1 MLSRHVAV
9 EFGILLHTLYRDE
22 LRRVAMPFV
31 QGRKRRAEP
40 QDEESSEGFPE
51 PQTQRRRT
59 TGDEFGQDES
69 FGGDEGGQTQDFS
82 LDEMAKKMV
91 RLALSCELARRPM
104 RRQEVGEKVLGANN
118 RMFKRV
124 FDQAQMHL
132 NGVFGME
139 MVELPSRER
148 LTVQQRRAAQKKDS
162 QPTKSSIT
170 AWILRS
176 LLPSNFQDP
185 IILQPSFAPTPR
197 DEAQYTGIY
206 TILVSAIMMAGGQ
219 LNNDKMERYLQR
231 LKIDDQTP
239 VVDFEKNERLMK
251 RMEKDGYIARVKES
265 SGTGED
271 DIYWIVGPR
280 GKIEVGED
288 GVRGV
293 TTAVYAPK
301 TDEEEE
307 ELERK
312 VSRSLGIAQPSR
324 SEVQPEHPQ
333 NGESSR
339 RTQKSRA
346 RGNGAQREAAE
357 DGGEQDDSQIEYE
370 DEDE

>member
-1 MLSRHVAV
+1 
-9 EFGILLHTLYRDE
+9 
-22 LRRVAMPFV
+22 MPLV
-31 QGRKRRAEP
+31 QGRKRRVEA
-40 QDEESSEGFPE
+40 QDEESPEGSPE

-59 TGDEFGQDES
+59 TGDDLGQDES
-69 FGGDEGGQTQDFS
+69 FGGDEGGQTQDVS

-91 RLALSCELARRPM
+91 RLALSCELARRPI

-162 QPTKSSIT
+162 QPTKSGTTS
-170 AWILRS
+170 WILRS
-176 LLPSNFQDP
+176 ILPPNFHDP

-206 TILVSAIMMAGGQ
+206 TVLVSAIMMAGGQ

-239 VVDFEKNERLMK
+239 VVDYEKNERLMK

-288 GVRGV
+288 GVRGI

-301 TDEEEE
+301 TEEEEE

-312 VSRSLGIAQPSR
+312 VNRSLGIAQPSR
-324 SEVQPEHPQ
+324 SEVQPVPQQ
-333 NGESSR
+333 NGEGSR
-339 RTQKSRA
+339 RTPKSRA
-346 RGNGAQREAAE
+346 RGSAAQREAAE
-357 DGGEQDDSQIEYE
+357 DEGEDDDSQIEYE